1 MEEHPTTLRQ
11 NLQLLA
17 DLWFYSIKI
26 YLLFYKIWILRG
38 KVFKSQ
44 LVLIIMCFLGR
55 IDKCLALKKRHKMW
69 AELKKTSF
77 CLLRVS
83 FFLFFPWLVLFT
95 ATCGQ
100 MLELQV
106 VWSASVF
113 WCVPPY
119 VTRTVTILT
128 LFTANKIL
136 PGALGSSVIF
146 SITHSSDWQQISLEV
161 IRLCLNLHFHAKKQT
176 LRSCCWTASSDTTLH
191 HLQWELRRSNE
202 ATAGGCFQSCVV
214 QDGH

>member
-1 MEEHPTTLRQ
+1 MEEHTTTLRQ

-83 FFLFFPWLVLFT
+83 FFCFFHDWCFLLPPVGRCWSCRWFGLLQFFGVFHPMWP
-95 ATCGQ
+95 GQ
-100 MLELQV
+100 SQSLHYLRQTKSSQELWVHQ
-106 VWSASVF
+106 W
-113 WCVPPY
+113 
-119 VTRTVTILT
+119 
-128 LFTANKIL
+128 
-136 PGALGSSVIF
+136 SSV
-146 SITHSSDWQQISLEV
+146 SLT
-161 IRLCLNLHFHAKKQT
+161 AQT
-176 LRSCCWTASSDTTLH
+176 DSKYHLR
-191 HLQWELRRSNE
+191 
-202 ATAGGCFQSCVV
+202 
-214 QDGH
+214 